1 MHVLV
6 PFSAEVEKLDGQMRE
21 ACLTDAGQTRALEL
35 RIGNELEV
43 RRVMDRL
50 TDSDPSIKRDAEI
63 FSFDRIIAMKIGYAL
78 Y

>member
-1 MHVLV
+1 
-6 PFSAEVEKLDGQMRE
+6 MRE